1 MLRFM
6 GLQRVR
12 HNLATE
18 KQQEDDFWDASLP
31 FSLSAGFPN
40 KIAIPCPNML
50 PLDLLARCMVS
61 SMSLDSVQ
69 FLVTQKCDPTRRIS
83 GTFLAAVRTT
93 CPEDLPFKFPQSG
106 TPCPSTGQLDQRIN
120 IWERMCSTQKG
131 KSLQCVQLGT
141 LCLRCFFSLV
151 KPICFTFE

>member
-1 MLRFM
+1 MVLWD
-6 GLQRVR
+6 VR
-12 HNLATE
+12 SPS
-18 KQQEDDFWDASLP
+18 FW
-31 FSLSAGFPN
+31 SAGFPN

-131 KSLQCVQLGT
+131 KSLQCVQLET
-141 LCLRCFFSLV
+141 FFSLWCARNNCHKASEV
-151 KPICFTFE
+151 EDCLIFSYAP